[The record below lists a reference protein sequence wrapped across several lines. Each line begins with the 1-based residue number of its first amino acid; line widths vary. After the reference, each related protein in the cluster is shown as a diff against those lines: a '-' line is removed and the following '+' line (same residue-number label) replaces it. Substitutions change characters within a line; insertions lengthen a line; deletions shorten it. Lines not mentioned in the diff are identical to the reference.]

1 MEEDAQEQRRRK
13 LEAGR
18 AKLAHFRQRKA
29 EGDCANSKKK
39 TAKRK
44 GPAVAAPVQEERPV
58 ATEDSGRLGVRDGC
72 RPCGDLPVGATGP
85 SEGQDLSMDQN
96 QLEIKKAQARIT
108 ELEAKLLNRQETID
122 RLELEVKGLQDQLM
136 QCPGSVPCQQ
146 EREHEQQH
154 RLEVA
159 EFTRQ
164 KDEGGRQQQTQMVP
178 SLELE
183 ALRLSLSNMHTAQLE
198 LTQANLQREK
208 ETALTELREMLN
220 GRRAQELALL
230 QSRQQHELELMRE
243 QHAREKEEMALRS
256 AQETAELK
264 EQLQSEVEKNVR
276 IMETLKQDCESERAS
291 CLENLHRELSAKH
304 QLEMEGLQSRFQK
317 ELAEQKAELQKIFEA
332 KDQAEFT
339 LRDLEAQHQAAME
352 KLRADLQFEH
362 CQDLQDLEL
371 DFREKEKEKQLQ
383 LENLQASYEDLK
395 AQSQEEIRRLWS
407 QLDCVQANRQL
418 GAEFPEQLLGQA
430 ARVEELEHLRQGFAR
445 EQQRQRSQYESE
457 LEQLRIYFEKKLR
470 DAEKTYQEDLTLL
483 QQRLREVKGDCLL
496 ESVEPSSS
504 CIFLEEISE
513 EERKDHLDQLY
524 LQPGQHKDIR
534 TQLHVGLKEGCRHE
548 PAVPSSLHLQHEDGA
563 ENLELEEQH
572 EEPVENGQGH
582 APFCPQTTQ
591 DVALQVDLEVAAI
604 VLDLE
609 TENKVELTLPQADF
623 KEEIELLKMENRN
636 LHEKLQHEIRLK
648 EDLEKVKHNLVV
660 HHQEELS
667 KAKGKIELM
676 KEELKKKETEW
687 KVTSEDMEREAEAR
701 LTLMLLEL
709 KEKADSEKCL
719 LMKTFEIREAEMRRL
734 QDLQAAQILALEGSV
749 TEQQGRL
756 RQLECGVLPGEEAGP
771 CSQCSLEPAV
781 AQDQNLVQDGG
792 STVMCRQEDLALQ
805 LMLAQNR
812 LLEERKEMMEK
823 FAAEQDALLCET
835 QEKHARELQG
845 LRDRYQQQLL
855 TVRAEL
861 ETRHQAELGELTTSL
876 ESERRGLLE
885 ALGAELQAKHAADI
899 SALETRHVSSLD
911 LLESRYLS
919 EAQAVRAE
927 HRRALERLQAD
938 LEEQL
943 QDQATLTQELEKLRL
958 RHDEELQLAKD
969 SLRDELSA
977 AHAEDLRA
985 LAVRLQAA
993 HQEELATALRD
1004 QRRLLE
1010 EEWVAAQDRMGA
1022 EVLCLDCQNQ
1032 ATVQEPGARP
1042 VAKTQLQERA
1052 EQAESQV
1059 VQAPQEQVVKKG
1071 FEGEKN
1077 TAPSQP
1083 EEVGNCNREQGQFLC
1098 PQETVASLSLQLQ
1111 EKTHQAQ
1118 QLEGQVL
1125 SLRQEVEGHRSELEK
1140 LRQRRERENAEG
1152 THLISMLR
1160 ADVDLCHSERR
1171 ALQDALRRLL
1181 GLFGETVKAA
1191 VALKTRISEHVGLCL
1206 DDMVTADGQALSAAL
1221 EDESWPDTVL
1231 LDLDRAL
1238 PESADMSS
1246 VADISS
1252 HVCESF
1258 FLSPESMLD
1267 CEQPVRRI
1275 YQSLR
1280 VAVDSLLEMT
1290 LDSTRQLEEARQI
1303 HSRFEKEFSHK
1314 KEEMAQAVKKHKEV
1328 LDCLQEESAA
1338 KAALALELHKVE
1350 GLLEG
1355 LKVEKAGLE
1364 EALGLREDSEQH
1376 LVLELEGLR
1385 LQLQQEAQAHA
1396 ALKEGYAV
1404 LQGLKEEREAALRQE
1419 VENLTREQLESRRQS
1434 EKDRAA
1440 LLAQMGVLELELE
1453 EQLAQH
1459 RGCARQ
1465 AEEVA
1470 ALKQEMA
1477 ALDKHLRSQ
1486 RQFMDEQAAER
1497 EHEREDFQQEINQL
1511 QEQLRQATRLQP
1523 QSPPDN
1529 WRTRLDE
1536 EVESLLEQLREKCDG
1551 FNELALKKEAADRQV
1566 LIQGEEI
1573 RRLEEVNAGS
1583 RREVLKLQEELERQK
1598 RAIQELEQ
1606 DKEALKDQHMNSHP
1620 HLSMLHPEPTEGC
1633 GPVPPLDS
1641 PSEGPGMQLQVAQQ
1655 GLLQRE
1661 SEVLE
1666 LKAQL
1671 EKIKEDLVS
1680 KNEEILHLNL
1690 KLGVQNDRLPAS
1702 TGECQENCN
1711 SQVMYGRSCEI
1722 EELKAVIENLRENQE
1737 RLQKDKAE
1745 EIEQLHEVIEKLQRE
1760 LSLMGPVV
1768 HEVSDSQTDSLQRE
1782 LLCCQ
1787 VQGLPGLQGELEAS
1801 HAAKEALS
1809 QLLTEQ
1815 EQGHSQ
1821 ALEALQQHLRSAEE
1835 AAAQQLE
1842 ELGCRVALREAEV
1855 QSMASRIQEFETVLK
1870 AKEATIAEKNSEIEA
1885 MSKWKT
1891 FHCTELQAILLA
1903 VARFRH
1909 ALEQQPLVVLDEPLE
1924 LQRLRAQC
1932 ARLSRQLQVL
1942 NQHFLRC
1949 QRELDKQHA
1958 HDAGAHPDS
1967 HVNTEAACDAISKQT
1982 TSGSQG
1988 PGHDAQSDLQ
1998 RAKVLVT
2005 LKDTGL
2011 RRPDSVMS
2019 VLAVCQRQLES
2030 ELLLLRNEM
2039 CLGGN
2044 DGSQLLERLKGK
2056 ERRMDGCQLWKVDL
2070 VAQVKQLQEKLNHL
2084 VYSMVFQ
2091 NVDAEAFKLQQML
2104 TVTCA
2109 PEDGLGGDS
2118 HSPEET
2124 DRLLPVDTLDFDKN
2138 TWDLVDVTKD
2148 EDSWVANEMPNGSI
2162 REKLDSQD
2170 GSLGFQT
2177 STYSDSHAPTLVE
2190 EVKPLTETSG
2200 TLDLSSWSSPEVLRK
2215 DSALE
2220 AQLHLPLTPCSGTL
2234 SLCGADASLLPGLL
2248 SPPGELAG
2256 QPLRWV
2262 ESPLADQSPVQRMA
2276 VEKDV
2281 EDFIITSLD
2290 AQDLLRSPPLG
2301 LEGKSSGS
2309 KNSDSSASEVMLS
2322 TGPGGPEASTAGP
2335 GASHLS
2341 LGAMRK
2347 EVHPKQ
2353 VKALLQMVC
2362 DESHQILALSESRDP
2377 PSALSRG
2384 EPRDPLHHLPSDKQ
2398 GLLEVAPDTGEK
2410 GDLQERSLEHL
2421 RLADRSSLLS
2431 EIQALR
2437 AQLRMTHLQN
2447 QEKLQQLCIALTSA
2461 EARGSRQEH
2470 QLRRQVELLA
2480 YKVEQ
2485 EKCIASDLQK
2495 TLSEEQEKANDVRKL
2510 LVTEQ
2515 STVKD
2520 LKAELCECKQE
2531 NEKLLKSL
2539 DDVQKEVIKLRSALD
2554 SKEKDLQA
2562 LLQELEREHARER
2575 ALQSQLEEEKQQHLQ
2590 REVQS
2595 SKSLEELTLAL
2606 EKQSARNSQLCVAL
2620 KHEQAA
2626 KDNLQKE
2633 LQIESSRCE
2642 ALLAQERG
2650 QLCELQKSLG
2660 AEKSRTRELSEA
2672 LQHERLLTEQ
2682 LSRRAQEGP
2691 AQHALLRKL
2700 KEEKL
2705 RASEL
2710 QAVLDRVQQ
2719 QALQAQHQL
2728 QAEAQ
2733 KRCEELLREKEREL
2747 ELQRQRDEHKIRQ
2760 LQQTVR
2766 ALEAREAPPR
2776 AGSPRVADSSE
2787 LDHLQERHQKLEKI
2801 RQQLLGAAGLLTGF
2815 INQTVDRTI
2824 KDWTSSNEKAVMS
2837 LLRTLEDL
2845 KSELSTASSSQKKS
2859 AAELQ
2864 VQLVDVLLKDNDSLT
2879 KALSTLTREKAELC
2893 RAVSRLEKTLK
2904 QHLHRGCALSR
2915 SDRSTWKPEGAAL
2928 QSSAGQPV
2936 ASASEE
2942 ANTYNI
2948 RMEKLYLHYLRAESF
2963 RKALIYQKKYL
2974 LLLIG
2979 GFQDSE
2985 QETLS
2990 MIAHLGVFPSK
3001 ADKKASGSRP
3011 FTKFRTAVRVVIAVS
3026 RLRFLVRKWQE
3037 VDRKGA
3043 LAQGKAPRPEGRR
3056 ASRQQHSTSETRGFP
3071 PGHSRDLEPGPG
3083 PAAAL
3088 PGGRG
3093 RCTPSPNARLETT
3106 LSASQDPE
3114 HSLTEYIQHLEM
3126 IQRRLEGVQPD
3137 STSKESYCQ
3146 KIKH

>member
-1 MEEDAQEQRRRK
+1 
-13 LEAGR
+13 
-18 AKLAHFRQRKA
+18 
-29 EGDCANSKKK
+29 
-39 TAKRK
+39 
-44 GPAVAAPVQEERPV
+44 
-58 ATEDSGRLGVRDGC
+58 
-72 RPCGDLPVGATGP
+72 
-85 SEGQDLSMDQN
+85 
-96 QLEIKKAQARIT
+96 
-108 ELEAKLLNRQETID
+108 
-122 RLELEVKGLQDQLM
+122 
-136 QCPGSVPCQQ
+136 
-146 EREHEQQH
+146 
-154 RLEVA
+154 
-159 EFTRQ
+159 
-164 KDEGGRQQQTQMVP
+164 
-178 SLELE
+178 
-183 ALRLSLSNMHTAQLE
+183 MHTAQLE

-264 EQLQSEVEKNVR
+264 EQLQSEVEKNVQ
-276 IMETLKQDCESERAS
+276 IMEMMKQDCESERAS
-291 CLENLHRELSAKH
+291 CLENLRRELSAKH

-352 KLRADLQFEH
+352 KLRADLQLEH

-371 DFREKEKEKQLQ
+371 GFREKEKEKQLQ
-383 LENLQASYEDLK
+383 LETLQASYEDLK

-418 GAEFPEQLLGQA
+418 GEEFPEQLLGRA

-496 ESVEPSSS
+496 ESVELSSS

-513 EERKDHLDQLY
+513 EERKDHLDRLY
-524 LQPGQHKDIR
+524 LQPGQYEDNR
-534 TQLHVGLKEGCRHE
+534 TQLHVGLEEACRHQ
-548 PAVPSSLHLQHEDGA
+548 PAVLSSSLHLQREDGT
-563 ENLELEEQH
+563 EDLEPEEQH
-572 EEPVENGQGH
+572 EEPPEDGHGH
-582 APFCPQTTQ
+582 APFCLQTTQ
-591 DVALQVDLEVAAI
+591 DVALQVDLEVAARG
-604 VLDLE
+604 LGLE
-609 TENKVELTLPQADF
+609 TENKVELTLAQADF

-660 HHQEELS
+660 HHEEELS

-687 KVTSEDMEREAEAR
+687 KITSEHMEREAEAR
-701 LTLMLLEL
+701 LTPMLLEL
-709 KEKADSEKCL
+709 KEKADSEKRL
-719 LMKTFEIREAEMRRL
+719 LMKTFEVREAEMRRL

-756 RQLECGVLPGEEAGP
+756 QQLECGVLPGEEAGP
-771 CSQCSLEPAV
+771 CSQCSCEPAV
-781 AQDQNLVQDGG
+781 AQDQSLVQDGG
-792 STVMCRQEDLALQ
+792 SAVMCRQEDLALQ

-823 FAAEQDALLCET
+823 FAAEQDALLCEA
-835 QEKHARELQG
+835 QEKHSRELQG

-861 ETRHQAELGELTTSL
+861 ETRHRAELGELTTSL

-899 SALETRHVSSLD
+899 SALETRHLSSLD

-927 HRRALERLQAD
+927 HRKALERLQVD

-943 QDQATLTQELEKLRL
+943 QDQATLTQELEKLQL
-958 RHDEELQLAKD
+958 RHDEELQSAKD

-977 AHAEDLRA
+977 AHAQDLRA

-1004 QRRLLE
+1004 QRRLLQ

-1022 EVLCLDCQNQ
+1022 EVLSLDCQHQ

-1042 VAKTQLQERA
+1042 VAKTQPQERA

-1059 VQAPQEQVVKKG
+1059 VQAPREQVVKEG
-1071 FEGEKN
+1071 FEGERN
-1077 TAPSQP
+1077 AVPHQP
-1083 EEVGNCNREQGQFLC
+1083 EEVGNCDREQGQLC
-1098 PQETVASLSLQLQ
+1098 PQETAASLSLQLQ

-1118 QLEGQVL
+1118 QLEAQVL
-1125 SLRQEVEGHRSELEK
+1125 SLRQEVEGHRSELET
-1140 LRQRRERENAEG
+1140 LRQRRERENTEG
-1152 THLISMLR
+1152 AHLISMLR

-1191 VALKTRISEHVGLCL
+1191 MALKTRISEHVGLCL
-1206 DDMVTADGQALSAAL
+1206 DDMVTGDGQALSAAL

-1231 LDLDRAL
+1231 LELDRAL

-1258 FLSPESMLD
+1258 FLNPESMLD

-1314 KEEMAQAVKKHKEV
+1314 KEEMAQAIKKHKEV

-1338 KAALALELHKVE
+1338 KASLALELHKME

-1376 LVLELEGLR
+1376 LILELEGLR

-1419 VENLTREQLESRRQS
+1419 VENLNREQLESRRQS

-1440 LLAQMGVLELELE
+1440 MLAQMGVLELELE

-1497 EHEREDFQQEINQL
+1497 EHEREDFQQEINKL

-1523 QSPPDN
+1523 QSPPGS

-1551 FNELALKKEAADRQV
+1551 FNELALKKESADRQV

-1583 RREVLKLQEELERQK
+1583 RREVLQLQEELERHK
-1598 RAIQELEQ
+1598 RAIKELEQ
-1606 DKEALKDQHMNSHP
+1606 DKEALKNQQMNSHL
-1620 HLSMLHPEPTEGC
+1620 HLSALHSEPTEGC
-1633 GPVPPLDS
+1633 GPVPPLDN
-1641 PSEGPGMQLQVAQQ
+1641 PSEGPGMQLQAAQQ

-1671 EKIKEDLVS
+1671 EEIKEDLVS

-1690 KLGVQNDRLPAS
+1690 QLSVQNDRLPAS
-1702 TGECQENCN
+1702 TGERQEENCD
-1711 SQVMYGRSCEI
+1711 SQVTYDRSYEI

-1787 VQGLPGLQGELEAS
+1787 VQGPPGLQGELEAS
-1801 HAAKEALS
+1801 HAAKEALG

-1815 EQGHSQ
+1815 EQSHSQ

-1835 AAAQQLE
+1835 AAARQLE
-1842 ELGCRVALREAEV
+1842 ELECRVALREAEA

-1885 MSKWKT
+1885 MSKWKM

-1942 NQHFLRC
+1942 NQRFLRC
-1949 QRELDKQHA
+1949 QRELDKHHA
-1958 HDAGAHPDS
+1958 HGTGAHPDS
-1967 HVNTEAACDAISKQT
+1967 HVNTEAVCDAISKQI

-1988 PGHDAQSDLQ
+1988 PDHDAQSDLQ

-2011 RRPDSVMS
+2011 CRPDSVIS

-2056 ERRMDGCQLWKVDL
+2056 ERRLDGCQLWKVDL

-2091 NVDAEAFKLQQML
+2091 NVDAEAFRLQRML

-2109 PEDGLGGDS
+2109 PEDGLGGGS
-2118 HSPEET
+2118 HSPEEA

-2148 EDSWVANEMPNGSI
+2148 QDSWAANEMLNGSI
-2162 REKLDSQD
+2162 HENSQV

-2177 STYSDSHAPTLVE
+2177 STHSDCHGPTPVE
-2190 EVKPLTETSG
+2190 EAKPLTETSG
-2200 TLDLSSWSSPEVLRK
+2200 MLDLSFWSSPEVLRK
-2215 DSALE
+2215 DSTLE
-2220 AQLHLPLTPCSGTL
+2220 TQLHLPLTPCSGTL

-2256 QPLRWV
+2256 QSLRWV

-2276 VEKDV
+2276 AEKDV
-2281 EDFIITSLD
+2281 EDFIVTSLD

-2309 KNSDSSASEVMLS
+2309 ENCDSSASGAMLS
-2322 TGPGGPEASTAGP
+2322 TGPGGPEASAAGP
-2335 GASHLS
+2335 GASQPS

-2362 DESHQILALSESRDP
+2362 DESHQILALSENRDP
-2377 PSALSRG
+2377 PNALSRG
-2384 EPRDPLHHLPSDKQ
+2384 EPRDPLHHLRSDGQ

-2410 GDLQERSLEHL
+2410 ESLDSSFGWRGAFLHAVREVLAGELPPRLCGTDPGDHSSVLQRLEKVIQEQGDLQERSLEHL

-2447 QEKLQQLCIALTSA
+2447 QEKLQQLCTALTSA

-2515 STVKD
+2515 NTVTD
-2520 LKAELCECKQE
+2520 LKSELCECKQE
-2531 NEKLLKSL
+2531 NERLLKSL
-2539 DDVQKEVIKLRSALD
+2539 DDVQKDVVKLRSALD

-2562 LLQELEREHARER
+2562 LLQELEREHAREQ
-2575 ALQSQLEEEKQQHLQ
+2575 ALQTQLEEEQQQHLQ
-2590 REVQS
+2590 REAQS
-2595 SKSLEELTLAL
+2595 SKSLEELRLAL
-2606 EKQSARNSQLCVAL
+2606 EKQSARNSRLCVAL

-2660 AEKSRTRELSEA
+2660 AEKSRSRELSEA

-2682 LSRRAQEGP
+2682 LSRRVQEGP
-2691 AQHALLRKL
+2691 AQHALLWKL
-2700 KEEKL
+2700 KEEKS

-2719 QALQAQHQL
+2719 QAVQAQHQL

-2733 KRCEELLREKEREL
+2733 KRCEELRREKEREL

-2776 AGSPRVADSSE
+2776 AGGPRAADSSE
-2787 LDHLQERHQKLEKI
+2787 LDQLQERHQKLEKI

-2815 INQTVDRTI
+2815 INQTMDRTI
-2824 KDWTSSNEKAVMS
+2824 KDWTSSNEKAVTS
-2837 LLRTLEDL
+2837 LLHTLEDL
-2845 KSELSTASSSQKKS
+2845 KSELSTAPASQKKS

-2915 SDRSTWKPEGAAL
+2915 SDRSTWKPERAAL

-2936 ASASEE
+2936 PAASEE
-2942 ANTYNI
+2942 ANTYSI

-3043 LAQGKAPRPEGRR
+3043 LAQGKASRPGHR
-3056 ASRQQHSTSETRGFP
+3056 ASRQQHSIPETRGFP
-3071 PGHSRDLEPGPG
+3071 PGHARDLEPGPG

-3106 LSASQDPE
+3106 PSASQDPE

-3137 STSKESYCQ
+3137 STSKESCCQ